1 MAMVIL
7 WIFFLLLTLG
17 INCTQSSPVGNLTS
31 SEPNYALDLEQMGV
45 RVKFLQ
51 DLCKCE
57 ESICRCCFQGTWP
70 QSNMTQEFCMLGA
83 FQSELLELQVKA
95 TMNGNT
101 MGQFM
106 LSGRNPPP
114 LCFPVPF
121 PIPIPLSMCIRGM
134 DIYPKDNNMHVC
146 VDMMMRFSGL
156 EFLTVHLNCMW
167 IGLGGLQFVNQK

>member
-1 MAMVIL
+1 MVS
-7 WIFFLLLTLG
+7 WIFFLLFSFYLKSA
-17 INCTQSSPVGNLTS
+17 QSSPQWELKS
-31 SEPNYALDLEQMGV
+31 CEPNCALRLEQMGV

-51 DLCKCE
+51 DNCKCE
-57 ESICRCCFQGTWP
+57 NSICQCCFQGSFP
-70 QSNMTQEFCMLGA
+70 QSNMTQEFCMQSA
-83 FQSELLELQVKA
+83 FRAEYLELQVKA

-134 DIYPKDNNMHVC
+134 DIYPKDNNMHLC
-146 VDMMMRFSGL
+146 VDMLMRFSGF
-156 EFLTVHLNCMW
+156 EFLTLHLNCMW
-167 IGLGGLQFVNQK
+167 IGLGGVQFVNQR